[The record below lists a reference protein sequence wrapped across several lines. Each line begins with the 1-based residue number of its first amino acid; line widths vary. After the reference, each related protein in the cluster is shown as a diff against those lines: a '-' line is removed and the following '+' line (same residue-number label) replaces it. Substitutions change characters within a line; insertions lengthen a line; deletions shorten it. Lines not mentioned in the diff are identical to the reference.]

1 MGENRWVRF
10 LWFKGGVRNCMWS
23 LKLRTQVQILPC
35 SKSLKMLYPKYTPI
49 KTGSYIS
56 WLSKSVL
63 LTIRFT
69 DEIDKDYKFYD
80 MKLSSSLNG
89 WIKCFDDWKLYI
101 HKHIFCF
108 ISIFIIT
115 YIFEAIYICTAQ
127 FINRTFSHWCID

>member
-1 MGENRWVRF
+1 MPELITIAILDCVGLITSASEFRVGENRWVRF

-63 LTIRFT
+63 STIRFT

-101 HKHIFCF
+101 HKL
-108 ISIFIIT
+108 
-115 YIFEAIYICTAQ
+115 IYFASFQ
-127 FINRTFSHWCID
+127 YL